1 MKGFVLVALACVAAI
16 AVWPAPDKKK
26 KKEEGTQSLQLPKE
40 LPGAIVGETR
50 RLTFHV
56 TPLSSKGLLSA
67 QIREALKAVLRE
79 AAGGQV
85 LKIRAFTAGSGDLR
99 RVRDLVSEIFTERK
113 QALPVLSLIQSG
125 GLPLE
130 GAQVILEVIA
140 AGKKEVNPSGLALL
154 SAPPAIS
161 ANPLD
166 PVAPLAAKSLERLGQ
181 AVKTAGSEPA
191 DVLRITCFLSS
202 LDNLGATRM
211 LVDAQYPRAA
221 ANYIQTQRA
230 PNQAMAGCEAVARLR
245 QNTATR
251 LEFRNVEGTQPEPGE
266 SQIALVAARHVVL
279 TGTQVSFGYQEQ
291 DSRLALGRLQKV
303 LESVGAAPA
312 DVAFAHY
319 YPLSFGIANQV
330 KKLRNTFFDA
340 AHPPAGSM
348 ILFEGL
354 PSMDAGFA
362 VDVVAVKE

>member
-1 MKGFVLVALACVAAI
+1 MKGFVLVALACAAVI
-16 AVWPAPDKKK
+16 AAWPAADKKK
-26 KKEEGTQSLQLPKE
+26 KKEEETQTLQLPKE

-56 TPLSSKGLLSA
+56 TPLSGKGLLSP
-67 QIREALKAVLRE
+67 QIREALKALIKE
-79 AAGGQV
+79 TGANQV

-99 RVRDLVSEIFTERK
+99 RVRDLVSEVFTDRK
-113 QALPVLSLIQSG
+113 LALPVLSLIQSG

-130 GAQVILEVIA
+130 GAQVVLEAIA
-140 AGKKEVNPSGLALL
+140 AGKKEVNPFGLVFL
-154 SAPPAIS
+154 SASPAVS
-161 ANPLD
+161 PNPLD
-166 PVAPLAAKSLERLGQ
+166 PVAPLAANSLDSLRQ
-181 AVKTAGSEPA
+181 AVKAAGSAPA
-191 DVLRITCFLSS
+191 DVLRVSCFLSS
-202 LDNLGATRM
+202 LENLPATRK
-211 LVDAQYPRAA
+211 LVEAEYPRAA
-221 ANYIQTQRA
+221 ANYVQTQRA
-230 PNQAMAGCEAVARLR
+230 PNQALAACEAVARL
-245 QNTATR
+245 QWNTGTR
-251 LEFRNVEGTQPEPGE
+251 LQLLNVEGVQPEPGE
-266 SQIALVAARHVVL
+266 SRIALVAARHVVL

-303 LESVGAAPA
+303 LESVGAAPS

-330 KKLRNTFFDA
+330 KKLRAGFFDA

-348 ILFEGL
+348 LLFEGL